1 MNDPLIQKAQDRVT
15 AAQQALDAA
24 LRSGAA
30 TEAAREALTLAQ
42 EEVDRVGAEL
52 ARQQTED
59 VAAFLAEI
67 EQAGAEMATQTATE
81 INAHLAALATIPAPT
96 VVLDSGMAAR
106 AVKVERE
113 AAAAAAEAKAKQD
126 RIGDLKQRLASLEAE
141 RAGIVAN
148 RKPSGRWDS
157 DDARKLALLEA
168 DREGL
173 GRLIASE
180 EKVEPAAAGT
190 SYDHG
195 AEWAGS
201 VQAAKSA
208 ALLELAR
215 TLEARLLEVAT
226 EARACAVN
234 GDIRSRWI
242 PSPALARVVQMGIV

>member
-1 MNDPLIQKAQDRVT
+1 MDPILTKARDRVIV
-15 AAQQALDAA
+15 AEQALDAA
-24 LRSGAA
+24 LAA
-30 TEAAREALTLAQ
+30 GTDTTEAREALQLAVD
-42 EEVDRVGAEL
+42 EVDRVGAEL

-113 AAAAAAEAKAKQD
+113 AAAAAAEAKAHRD
-126 RIGDLKQRLASLEAE
+126 RIADLKQRLASLEAE
-141 RAGIVAN
+141 RAATGAA
-148 RKPSGRWDS
+148 RKPNGRWD
-157 DDARKLALLEA
+157 DEAGRKLALLAA
-168 DREGL
+168 DVEGVT
-173 GRLIASE
+173 RLIASE
-180 EKVEPAAAGT
+180 ERAAPAPAGT
-190 SYDHG
+190 GYNHG
-195 AEWAGS
+195 AEWRESING
-201 VQAAKSA
+201 AKSA

-234 GDIRSRWI
+234 GDLRGRWI
-242 PSPALARVVQMGIV
+242 PSPQLARVVAMGVV